1 MQHINEKNTYAVV
14 AGYASTF
21 NNIDKSSHVI
31 LPRAFTIQNFS
42 TGVPILFQHNSNS
55 YLGNLLHAV
64 VDLNGLY
71 IEAALF
77 LDTKLQRSVFNLI
90 KDNKVKGFSVGLQID
105 RAKNKMG
112 ILNIES
118 AKLLEVSLTPN
129 PVNIYCHID
138 FCEEF
143 YM

>member
-112 ILNIES
+112 ILNIG
-118 AKLLEVSLTPN
+118 
-129 PVNIYCHID
+129 I
-138 FCEEF
+138 F
-143 YM
+143 